1 MIQTKPTSNT
11 LKMLLIMKLR
21 GGVYLIKQG
30 GLLFEY
36 FLFIKSL
43 YLD

>member
-11 LKMLLIMKLR
+11 LKMLFIMKLR

>member
-11 LKMLLIMKLR
+11 LKMLFIMKL
-21 GGVYLIKQG
+21 GVYLIKQG
-30 GLLFEY
+30 GLLLEY